1 MSVTGFRNGR
11 ILTRDAVLD
20 GGAFELDG
28 VRIGAIA
35 QAGEDA
41 LDLEGG
47 WIVPGFIDTQVN
59 GGDGVLF
66 NDQPDV
72 DAIARIGAAHAR
84 YGTTAFLPTLISCP
98 LPVIARAL
106 DAVDRAIE
114 QGVPGVAGIHVE
126 GPFLNEARK
135 GIHDA
140 GNFRPLDEEALAL
153 LAAPR
158 RGRVLVTLAPE
169 QNDPAAIRKLAE
181 AGVIVSIG
189 HSNATYAQARAAIDA
204 GATGVTH
211 LFNAMSPLHHREP
224 GVVGAA
230 LEDRTLYC
238 GLIIDGAHMHPAAA
252 RIALAARP
260 LDRFLLVTD
269 AMPSVGSMDKA
280 FMLNGERI
288 TVENGVCVN
297 ESGTLAGSDLDMAG
311 AVRNIHAL
319 GLPLEQAVAM
329 AAANPAAFLGLG
341 GEQGVLAPGL
351 RADFVWLDREL
362 TVRGT
367 WIGGKRV
374 A

>member
-1 MSVTGFRNGR
+1 MSVIGFHNGR
-11 ILTRDAVLD
+11 ILTRDAESD
-20 GGAFELDG
+20 SAAFELDG
-28 VRIGAIA
+28 ERIGALKE
-35 QAGEDA
+35 AGGEA

-47 WIVPGFIDTQVN
+47 WLAPGFIDTQVN
-59 GGDGVLF
+59 GGGGVLF

-72 DAIARIGAAHAR
+72 DAIARIGAAHAPH
-84 YGTTAFLPTLISCP
+84 GTTAFLPTLISCG
-98 LPVIARAL
+98 LPVIAQAL
-106 DAVDRAIE
+106 DAVDQAIE
-114 QGVPGVAGIHVE
+114 RGVPGVIGIHVE
-126 GPFLNEARK
+126 GPFLNVSRK

-140 GNFRPLDEEALAL
+140 ENFRPLDDEALAL
-153 LAAPR
+153 LTAPR
-158 RGRVLVTLAPE
+158 RGKVMVTLAPE
-169 QNDPAAIRKLAE
+169 QNDVAAIRALVE

-269 AMPSVGSMDKA
+269 AMPSVGSATKE
-280 FMLNGERI
+280 FVLNGEHI

-297 ESGTLAGSDLDMAG
+297 DAGTLAGSDLDMAQ
-311 AVRNIHAL
+311 AVRNTHAL
-319 GLPLEQAVAM
+319 GLPLGDVVAM

-341 GEQGVLAPGL
+341 AERGLLAPGY
-351 RADFVWLDREL
+351 RADFVWLDRDL
-362 TVRGT
+362 NVRGT